1 MKARS
6 VTVTPALGAV
16 LGAETIGIAAFAG
29 LPTYRFGWW
38 PAAAITLVAM
48 VLLFVAVHRRNA
60 AAWVHDRSRW
70 LRDRRH
76 TTAVA
81 AAVDISHGGN
91 LFGVRTA
98 VNEAV
103 TMIEVD
109 GRPYSPTF
117 LRGSTLALTD
127 NLLPLDVVIG
137 LMQQPGGLHL
147 GIDIASAGYRVRPGT
162 GYPQLYSTL
171 LADRGAA
178 GQRSTHLIVRLDIN
192 ESVRGLMYRRSIGS
206 AAAAATERIV
216 KALEQQGCRARALTA
231 EEQDAM
237 LEDLSMGLACAPPRP
252 VVVDDA
258 ENGEDLETVVTA
270 DGVDAQ
276 ELIAAAGRHRGVAG
290 ARTAPAAAQP
300 TRPKADVGWKTINAK
315 PGYVTSYYFSPED
328 ITTDS
333 FNKMWSLRSDS
344 VVHVLML
351 RKVPGGAVN
360 VSALVRTNDPR
371 PPEQAPTLFL
381 NTLPG
386 NQYSAAL
393 RAAPTSQPA
402 LRLPARVLGAVDEL
416 QVPVGPTGILVG
428 AALRDDKSVWPPIQR
443 DDLVMWT
450 LTDPAQPTRIV
461 MDTSDFYV
469 RQLLIRAAAA
479 GERIAIYSSE
489 PHRWYSVSQT
499 NIAVVEAG
507 RPAEFVPTVIV
518 NDRATIAPQAG
529 LSSTVITVGHSP
541 TDAMVPD
548 IHFEQTSESHVRVT
562 TAARTVD
569 LSMVVFRQE
578 QTWTGNG

>member
-1 MKARS
+1 MKARP
-6 VTVTPALGAV
+6 VTVHPALGAV
-16 LGAETIGIAAFAG
+16 LGAEVIGIAAFAG

-38 PAAAITLVAM
+38 PAAAITVVAM
-48 VLLFVAVHRRNA
+48 LLLFVSVHRRNA
-60 AAWVHDRSRW
+60 AAWVRDRSRW
-70 LRDRRH
+70 MRERRH

-81 AAVDISHGGN
+81 AAVNISHGGN
-91 LFGVRTA
+91 LYGVRTA
-98 VNEAV
+98 DHEAV

-109 GRPYSPTF
+109 GRPYSPTY

-137 LMQQPGGLHL
+137 LMEQPGGLHL
-147 GIDIASAGYRVRPGT
+147 GIDVASAGYRVRPGT

-178 GQRSTHLIVRLDIN
+178 GQRTTHLIVRLDIN

-206 AAAAATERIV
+206 AAAASTERIV

-237 LEDLSMGLACAPPRP
+237 LEDLSMGLACAPRRP

-258 ENGEDLETVVTA
+258 EDPEDSDGSA
-270 DGVDAQ
+270 DGVDAR
-276 ELIAAAGRHRGVAG
+276 ELIAAKGRHRHTG
-290 ARTAPAAAQP
+290 AATRTAPNLAQR

-333 FNKMWSLRSDS
+333 FNKMWSLRSDN
-344 VVHVLML
+344 VVHVMRL
-351 RKVPGGAVN
+351 RKIPGGPVK

-371 PPEQAPTLFL
+371 PPEQPPTLFL

-386 NQYSAAL
+386 DQYNAAL
-393 RAAPTSQPA
+393 CAAPTSQPA
-402 LRLPARVLGAVDEL
+402 LRLPARTLSAVDEL
-416 QVPVGPTGILVG
+416 HIPVGPTGILVG
-428 AALRDDKSVWPPIQR
+428 AALRDDKKAWPPIQR

-469 RQLLIRAAAA
+469 RQLLIRVAAA
-479 GERIAIYSSE
+479 GERIAIYSHE
-489 PHRWYSVSQT
+489 PQRWYSVSQT
-499 NIAVVEAG
+499 NIAVVEAR

-529 LSSTVITVGHSP
+529 LSSTVITVGLSP

-548 IHFEQTSESHVRVT
+548 IHFQQTSESTVRIT

-578 QTWTGNG
+578 QTWTGNA

>member
-1 MKARS
+1 MKARP
-6 VTVTPALGAV
+6 VTIRPALGAV
-16 LGAETIGIAAFAG
+16 VGAEVIGIGAFAG
-29 LPTYRFGWW
+29 LPTWRFGWW
-38 PAAAITLVAM
+38 PATVITLAAA
-48 VLLFVAVHRRNA
+48 VLLVVTVHRRNA
-60 AAWVHDRSRW
+60 MAWVLDRSRW
-70 LRDRRH
+70 MRARRH
-76 TTAVA
+76 TTAVG

-91 LFGVRTA
+91 VYGVRTA
-98 VNEAV
+98 DNEAV

-109 GRPYSPTF
+109 GRPYSPTY

-137 LMQQPGGLHL
+137 LMEQPGGLHL
-147 GIDIASAGYRVRPGT
+147 GIDVATAGYRVRPGT
-162 GYPQLYSTL
+162 GYPQLYGTL

-178 GQRSTHLIVRLDIN
+178 GQRTTHLIVRLDIN

-216 KALEQQGCRARALTA
+216 KALEQQSCRARVLNA
-231 EEQDAM
+231 EEQDTM

-252 VVVDDA
+252 PVIDEV
-258 ENGEDLETVVTA
+258 EDLDTTGA
-270 DGVDAQ
+270 DDSADEL
-276 ELIAAAGRHRGVAG
+276 ELIGAGGRHQRGAG
-290 ARTAPAAAQP
+290 AASAPLTAAQR
-300 TRPKADVGWKTINAK
+300 TRPKANVGWKTINAK

-328 ITTDS
+328 ITTES
-333 FNKMWSLRSDS
+333 FNQMWSLRSDDI
-344 VVHVLML
+344 VHVLML
-351 RKVPGGAVN
+351 RKVPAGPVT

-371 PPEQAPTLFL
+371 PPEQPPTLFL

-386 NQYSAAL
+386 SQYNAAL
-393 RAAPTSQPA
+393 RAAPTTQPA
-402 LRLPARVLGAVDEL
+402 LHLPARPLTAVDKV

-443 DDLVMWT
+443 DDLVMWP
-450 LTDPAQPTRIV
+450 LTDAAQPTRIV

-479 GERIAIYSSE
+479 GERIAIYSRE
-489 PHRWYSVSQT
+489 PRRWYSVSQT
-499 NIAVVEAG
+499 NIAVVETR

-548 IHFEQTSESHVRVT
+548 IRFEQTSESTVRIT

-578 QTWTGNG
+578 QTWTGSA